1 MNREEFLTAVKEL
14 GISIT
19 DKQLEQLNEYSKA
32 LVEWNKKINLT
43 SITEEKDVY
52 LKHLYDS
59 LTLFKEYDIN

>member
-19 DKQLEQLNEYSKA
+19 NKQLEQLNEYYKA

-43 SITEEKDVY
+43 SITDEKDVY
-52 LKHLYDS
+52 LKHFYDS
-59 LTLFKEYDIN
+59 